1 MQSGDEI
8 EEEFADPD
16 PDQVF
21 EKPTPQP
28 LEENG
33 EFVCLVCGAAFA
45 THDQLTIHNFV
56 KHELSTGDLIPE
68 RHTSTY
74 IEMDR

>member
-1 MQSGDEI
+1 MQSGEEI

-21 EKPTPQP
+21 EEKPAPQP
-28 LEENG
+28 LEENR

-45 THDQLTIHNFV
+45 THDQLTTHNFV
-56 KHELSTGDLIPE
+56 KHANYPSAT
-68 RHTSTY
+68 
-74 IEMDR
+74 

>member
-1 MQSGDEI
+1 VQSGDEI
-8 EEEFADPD
+8 EEQFADPD

-33 EFVCLVCGAAFA
+33 KFVCLVCGAAFA